1 MLAGIQDVKHE
12 VALLL
17 ADVSFLTALAIVD
30 SEKGITDA
38 TPGPTTVFE
47 GEKFVKTGQG
57 FPVVE
62 VIGIRSVYAPDS
74 QQAKVAVH
82 ELQVAWTHVGDDE
95 LTITAQI
102 ERLVSATRAVFWP
115 VLGPVCLPAANSGP
129 IEVVS
134 DEYSQLMP
142 ALGHPFVK
150 GAITVLHVPT
160 FAT

>member
-1 MLAGIQDVKHE
+1 MLAGIQDTKHE

-17 ADVSFLTALAIVD
+17 AAASFLVALAAVD
-30 SEKGITDA
+30 AEKGIVDA
-38 TPGPTTVFE
+38 TPGPASIFE

-62 VIGIRSVYAPDS
+62 VIGIRTVYAPDA

-95 LTITAQI
+95 LTITGQL
-102 ERLVSATRAVFWP
+102 ERMVEATRAIFWP
-115 VLGPVCLPAANSGP
+115 TLGPVTLPNANSGP

-142 ALGHPFVK
+142 AQGHPFVK
-150 GAITVLHVPT
+150 GAVIVLHVPT
-160 FAT
+160 YSV